1 MQRESWSSLALTR
14 KLGAYQADGGRTPG
28 QHADPLPLH
37 PPAHPLSRVDHWQLH
52 PNGESKSG
60 RRLYQWFFSS
70 QDWYLA
76 WNMDTTNKGELQFQL
91 SLLAVKMFVEDILT
105 FIILY
110 NNLIPIS

>member
-1 MQRESWSSLALTR
+1 MQILYLFILLLILSLVSTI
-14 KLGAYQADGGRTPG
+14 GNCIRTV
-28 QHADPLPLH
+28 
-37 PPAHPLSRVDHWQLH
+37 SRSH
-52 PNGESKSG
+52 G